1 MQLFL
6 HLRDM
11 EQYRVLHRLK
21 KLFVLIAVFY
31 VKLGYTI
38 GMIEFWIRVEE
49 LRKASNLTRKEL
61 SNIIA
66 VSPKTVDNWVARN
79 IIPAGDKC
87 LSISNT
93 LTTSI
98 EYLLTG
104 KELAISV
111 NDYAKN
117 EEPTFL
123 VPIIPHIIPT
133 ELDTDF
139 LSCRRQPKYVRILQ
153 RMVKGID
160 PERLIAA
167 VAKGD
172 SMTGV
177 QIFSGDVVIFAREYL
192 DENGLYVVSL
202 RGEVLVKRMEFNR
215 IHDQVVIISENKNYR
230 AITVDANDE
239 GVQILGKVIGWIHC
253 HMH

>member
-1 MQLFL
+1 
-6 HLRDM
+6 
-11 EQYRVLHRLK
+11 
-21 KLFVLIAVFY
+21 
-31 VKLGYTI
+31 
-38 GMIEFWIRVEE
+38 MIDFWIRVEG

-61 SNIIA
+61 SKIIA
-66 VSPKTVDNWVARN
+66 VSPKTVENWVARN

-87 LSISNT
+87 LSISST
-93 LTTSI
+93 LDTTV

-104 KELAISV
+104 NKPTLSGD
-111 NDYAKN
+111 DYAIYERRHIQTANRLISHKE

-123 VPIIPHIIPT
+123 VPIIPHSIST
-133 ELDTDF
+133 ELDPDF
-139 LSCRRQPKYVRILQ
+139 LSSTGEACYVRILQ

-167 VAKGD
+167 IVKGD

-192 DENGLYVVSL
+192 DDNGLYVVSL
-202 RGEVLVKRMEFNR
+202 RGEVLVKRMEFDR
-215 IHDQVVIISENKNYR
+215 IHNQVAIISENITYKV
-230 AITVDANDE
+230 ITVEVNDE
-239 GVQILGKVIGWIHC
+239 GFQILGKVVGWIHC

>member
-1 MQLFL
+1 M
-6 HLRDM
+6 
-11 EQYRVLHRLK
+11 
-21 KLFVLIAVFY
+21 LIAVFY

-38 GMIEFWIRVEE
+38 GMIEFWIRVEG

-61 SNIIA
+61 SKIIA

-98 EYLLTG
+98 EFLLTG
-104 KELAISV
+104 NGLALPDEDCARNNLMHRQSSNQITLQ
-111 NDYAKN
+111 KN

-123 VPIIPHIIPT
+123 VPIIPHIIST
-133 ELDTDF
+133 KLDKDF
-139 LSCRRQPKYVRILQ
+139 LSSMGTDNYVRILQ

-167 VAKGD
+167 IVKGD

-202 RGEVLVKRMEFNR
+202 RGEVLVKRIEFER
-215 IHDQVVIISENKNYR
+215 IHSQVVVISENKNYR

-239 GVQILGKVIGWIHC
+239 GVQILGKVVGWIHC